1 MKEAK
6 LEKKYDFFE
15 YNSELIIPK
24 DNFEDSASS
33 RKNSDILNSILLDS
47 NISYHNNNL
56 IIENSTFIIK
66 APDKKKIILILS
78 IDKDLPSKVEKNIFP
93 IHFDYPVLQAISFM
107 NESQNES
114 ILISTGDKNN
124 LDTIEVFQIQIK
136 QLMHE
141 AFYNVLKNIK
151 NAIKIIPIKDSFVLI
166 LHYDNETYK
175 NGGLKLWKNFKEEI
189 YNFNK
194 IYNFTYNNNFN
205 KVICIDNKEAPFI
218 YSIYNFN
225 ESHFNKR
232 HDEKLQ
238 PDFFIQLGDHLH
250 SIKEENIIKFLHFE
264 SIFNLIIF
272 WVKTK
277 KENIGFLLG
286 IFFVNFKE
294 RKILDYV
301 EFDFDGKNKYLFK
314 LNKNRNE
321 IFIFNLEKELLTIY
335 SFSPNNNFPKEV
347 FSSDNLFIST
357 IKFSGNIKGIDFT
370 ANNGM
375 VILNEQYNL
384 ICYSRNEHLFR
395 NYQKKYKEYIQNDND
410 LNNNLKLKKYNSMK
424 NFRPKKKEENNNAGN
439 KKSKSEETQKNNL
452 NDLINNEENINEVD
466 KSERQKK
473 LKEEREKRKELLNK
487 QNELLDQLKTKFKEK
502 AIINQLTKSFEEK
515 LSKLE
520 GNILSGISKS
530 KLEEIYNQIQ
540 FINIRENK
548 TKCED
553 LDFILFK
560 ANNFI
565 FEIQSIFADIGNI
578 KNKIIILVQNEIKWK
593 KIEEKKDQN
602 NCDYQS
608 EELINNINIG
618 LKEKLEIK
626 NKIQKLLYDC
636 SLVNNKINIFAKLLG
651 ISKNYEKKLNL
662 LLLKC
667 KNDINQINE
676 MYKYNKFKMSKKEE
690 IELINLLINP
700 FIEFLEKEIKE
711 SNEKINDFIEKD
723 ESYQLN
729 DIQTIS
735 LLNNENIFIDKN
747 KMNFEIQL
755 SCYFK
760 DIFEKNN
767 FFSLSQDIIKNHYVS
782 LDDEFE

>member
-1 MKEAK
+1 
-6 LEKKYDFFE
+6 
-15 YNSELIIPK
+15 
-24 DNFEDSASS
+24 
-33 RKNSDILNSILLDS
+33 
-47 NISYHNNNL
+47 
-56 IIENSTFIIK
+56 
-66 APDKKKIILILS
+66 
-78 IDKDLPSKVEKNIFP
+78 
-93 IHFDYPVLQAISFM
+93 
-107 NESQNES
+107 
-114 ILISTGDKNN
+114 
-124 LDTIEVFQIQIK
+124 
-136 QLMHE
+136 
-141 AFYNVLKNIK
+141 
-151 NAIKIIPIKDSFVLI
+151 
-166 LHYDNETYK
+166 
-175 NGGLKLWKNFKEEI
+175 
-189 YNFNK
+189 
-194 IYNFTYNNNFN
+194 
-205 KVICIDNKEAPFI
+205 
-218 YSIYNFN
+218 
-225 ESHFNKR
+225 
-232 HDEKLQ
+232 
-238 PDFFIQLGDHLH
+238 
-250 SIKEENIIKFLHFE
+250 
-264 SIFNLIIF
+264 
-272 WVKTK
+272 
-277 KENIGFLLG
+277 
-286 IFFVNFKE
+286 
-294 RKILDYV
+294 
-301 EFDFDGKNKYLFK
+301 
-314 LNKNRNE
+314 
-321 IFIFNLEKELLTIY
+321 
-335 SFSPNNNFPKEV
+335 
-347 FSSDNLFIST
+347 
-357 IKFSGNIKGIDFT
+357 
-370 ANNGM
+370 
-375 VILNEQYNL
+375 
-384 ICYSRNEHLFR
+384 
-395 NYQKKYKEYIQNDND
+395 
-410 LNNNLKLKKYNSMK
+410 MK

-578 KNKIIILVQNEIKWK
+578 KNKIIILVQNKIKWK

-711 SNEKINDFIEKD
+711 SNEKINDLIVKD

-729 DIQTIS
+729 DIKNIS
-735 LLNNENIFIDKN
+735 VLNNENIFVDKN
-747 KMNFEIQL
+747 KMNFEIKL
-755 SCYFK
+755 SSYFK

-767 FFSLSQDIIKNHYVS
+767 FFSLSQEIIKNHYIS